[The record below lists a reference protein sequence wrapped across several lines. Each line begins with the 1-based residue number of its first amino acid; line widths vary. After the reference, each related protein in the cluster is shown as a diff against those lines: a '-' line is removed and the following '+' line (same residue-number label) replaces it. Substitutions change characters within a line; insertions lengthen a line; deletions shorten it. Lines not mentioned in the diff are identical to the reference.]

1 MRTYV
6 KSVVTYGRLKTKES
20 CKPSSLK
27 VVAVVN
33 ERSSFTRGK
42 VVSSREVVAYER
54 WSKDRFDGTS
64 LSSLHSLDSF
74 Q

>member
-20 CKPSSLK
+20 CKPSSL
-27 VVAVVN
+27 VVAVAN

-54 WSKDRFDGTS
+54 WSKDRFDFTS
-64 LSSLHSLDSF
+64 LSSLHSLDAF